1 LVFEVED
8 TGLGIPSEDL
18 GTVFDP
24 FVQATGERRSQEGTG
39 LGLSISRQYA
49 RLMGGDLTVRSDGVP
64 GHGCLFKFEVQVGL
78 ADIAEAGAAWPTR
91 RVLGLQPDQPVY
103 RLLVAEDDE
112 TNRRLLVRLLRP
124 LGFEVQ
130 EVVNGQEAIEV
141 WQGWEPHLI
150 WMDMRMPVMDGYE
163 ATRRIKAT
171 TSGQTTVIVALTASA
186 FEEDRER
193 VLSQGCD
200 DFVRKPFREDEIYD
214 VLAKRL
220 GVRFV
225 YEEIE
230 ERGKAREKR
239 QVTSEIL
246 ARGLSPE
253 DLAGLPATWVS
264 DMKQATIKADVNRIL
279 TLVDQIREED
289 SALADALA
297 DLAHNFQYH
306 DLLALLEDSHEFRP
320 T

>member
-1 LVFEVED
+1 
-8 TGLGIPSEDL
+8 
-18 GTVFDP
+18 
-24 FVQATGERRSQEGTG
+24 
-39 LGLSISRQYA
+39 
-49 RLMGGDLTVRSDGVP
+49 
-64 GHGCLFKFEVQVGL
+64 
-78 ADIAEAGAAWPTR
+78 
-91 RVLGLQPDQPVY
+91 VLGLQPDQPIY

-141 WQGWEPHLI
+141 WQCWEPHLI
-150 WMDMRMPVMDGYE
+150 WMDMRMPVIDGYE
-163 ATRRIKAT
+163 ATRQIKAT
-171 TSGQTTVIVALTASA
+171 TRGQATVIIALTASA

-230 ERGKAREKR
+230 ARGRDRGMR
-239 QVTSEIL
+239 QVRSEIL

-253 DLAGLPATWVS
+253 DMAGLPVTWVS
-264 DMKQATIKADVNRIL
+264 DLQEATIRADRNLIL
-279 TLVDQIREED
+279 TLIDQIREED
-289 SALADALA
+289 PALADALA
-297 DLAHNFQYH
+297 DLAHTFQYH
-306 DLLALLEDSHEFRP
+306 KLLALLEDSHES
-320 T
+320 